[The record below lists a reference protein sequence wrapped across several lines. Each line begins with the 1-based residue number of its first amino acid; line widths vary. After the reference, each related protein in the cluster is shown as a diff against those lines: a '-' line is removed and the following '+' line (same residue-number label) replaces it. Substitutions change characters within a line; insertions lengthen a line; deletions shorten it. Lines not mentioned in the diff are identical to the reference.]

1 MQRSLQPFMK
11 LQQLLSYTRRAVD
24 DYQMIESG
32 DKIAIG
38 ISGGKD
44 SLTLLY
50 ALSGLRRFYP
60 APFDIVAI
68 TVDLGLEGFDLS
80 EIEKLCEA
88 LDVPYHIV
96 HTEIGHIIFDERKE
110 KNPCSLC
117 AKMRKGAFNQKAKEL
132 GCNKIAY
139 GHHRDDLVETMLLSL
154 LFEGQFYSFSP
165 KTYLERMD
173 ITLIRP
179 LLYVKEADVI
189 GFKNKYHLPVV
200 KSPCP
205 ANGYTKREYV
215 KELSHRL
222 NCEHP
227 GATERMFSAVIHGD
241 IKGWPKRVEH
251 LQDSEQNN
259 MVE

>member
-1 MQRSLQPFMK
+1 
-11 LQQLLSYTRRAVD
+11 
-24 DYQMIESG
+24 
-32 DKIAIG
+32 
-38 ISGGKD
+38 
-44 SLTLLY
+44 
-50 ALSGLRRFYP
+50 
-60 APFDIVAI
+60 
-68 TVDLGLEGFDLS
+68 
-80 EIEKLCEA
+80 
-88 LDVPYHIV
+88 
-96 HTEIGHIIFDERKE
+96 
-110 KNPCSLC
+110 
-117 AKMRKGAFNQKAKEL
+117 MRKGAFNQKAKEL

-205 ANGYTKREYV
+205 ANGYTNREYV

-241 IKGWPKRVEH
+241 IKGWPKRVGH

-259 MVE
+259 MAE